1 MHLNAISLI
10 FAISSLAAAL
20 PLEGAVNPRELHTR
34 TKTYAIV
41 NVDGGSTSAPPKP
54 TTVVENTTKTV
65 KVTDVPATTTDKVTT
80 TATPTCTST
89 PKSSP
94 STPAQQTP
102 APTPSVVTI
111 IVTESAAPTEYYDD
125 GLWHTRYP
133 VKTFATAV
141 AVPASA

>member
-1 MHLNAISLI
+1 MHLNAFPLI
-10 FAISSLAAAL
+10 LAISSLAAAL
-20 PLEGAVNPRELHTR
+20 PLEGAANPHLNAR

-54 TTVVENTTKTV
+54 TTVVENTTETV
-65 KVTDVPATTTDKVTT
+65 KVTDAPTTVTDKVTAT
-80 TATPTCTST
+80 TTPTST

-94 STPAQQTP
+94 SKPAQQQTP

-111 IVTESAAPTEYYDD
+111 VVTESAAPTEYYDN
-125 GLWHTRYP
+125 GLWHTSYP

-141 AVPASA
+141 AASA